1 MHTNSEIAKR
11 EHEVEMMKQENY
23 HIADLLEDAKK
34 SLIGTE
40 QELVDCR
47 EEIERKERIIREQKK
62 AYEELENNFMNQSV
76 SCLNIGDTSSFCGR
90 ADFQYISELEKEN
103 TDLQIAIKKLEQQNE
118 KYEAKSSK
126 FEKEV
131 GEYKKWMASLLG
143 MQRIVEGSE
152 KIIMKEISQRIIS
165 A

>member
-1 MHTNSEIAKR
+1 
-11 EHEVEMMKQENY
+11 
-23 HIADLLEDAKK
+23 
-34 SLIGTE
+34 
-40 QELVDCR
+40 
-47 EEIERKERIIREQKK
+47 
-62 AYEELENNFMNQSV
+62 MNQSV

-165 A
+165 AWCYIFYMWSKSAGS